1 MAKSACEMTPY
12 VLWLWVLWLR
22 AAVCSFRDGSAGG
35 RPELEKVAAA
45 AHKTPVSKVVAGR
58 RRRFSQATRY
68 ERQEIM

>member
-1 MAKSACEMTPY
+1 MGKSALVLTCCT
-12 VLWLWVLWLR
+12 LWLWLLWLR
-22 AAVCSFRDGSAGG
+22 AAACSFRDGSAGG

-68 ERQEIM
+68 EKQEIM